1 MAESGDEPELEANEA
16 VPFQVLRLFKP
27 IERFAHIVRIEE
39 RTIWLLTSQHAFQHV
54 GQQQR
59 IDLREVEVTN
69 LEGCSR
75 AASS

>member
-27 IERFAHIVRIEE
+27 IECFAHIVRIEE
-39 RTIWLLTSQHAFQHV
+39 RTIWLLTSQHAFSMSASSN
-54 GQQQR
+54 G
-59 IDLREVEVTN
+59 IDLREVEVTS